1 MAVLRTALIRL
12 GVTMAVLRTALIR
25 LGVAV
30 AVLRTAL
37 IRLGVAVAVLRT
49 ALVVGLRVA
58 GTIALMGECRVD
70 VNIDGCR

>member
-1 MAVLRTALIRL
+1 MAVLRTTLIRLGVTMAVLRTALIRL

-25 LGVAV
+25 F
-30 AVLRTAL
+30 
-37 IRLGVAVAVLRT
+37 GVAVAVLRT

-58 GTIALMGECRVD
+58 GTIALMGECRID

>member
-1 MAVLRTALIRL
+1 M
-12 GVTMAVLRTALIR
+12 
-25 LGVAV
+25 

>member
-1 MAVLRTALIRL
+1 MAVLRTALIRF

-25 LGVAV
+25 LGVTM

>member
-25 LGVAV
+25 F
-30 AVLRTAL
+30 
-37 IRLGVAVAVLRT
+37 GVAVAVLRT

-58 GTIALMGECRVD
+58 GTIALMGECRID

>member
-12 GVTMAVLRTALIR
+12 GVTM
-25 LGVAV
+25 